1 MTEGVGEGPRPR
13 SARSALRAGL
23 LGGAALI
30 VVLAVFVQFTQPRH
44 AGKAKA
50 SAAPV
55 RVGVV
60 TRRDMTVIERST
72 GAVIAEAYVQVFP
85 LVTGAITQQHFKE
98 GQFVKKG
105 DALFQIDPDPYRA
118 AVAQARGTDGK
129 DEASLQN
136 AQRDQQRYETL
147 YKQDST
153 SQQLRD
159 TAIANTKVLVAT
171 VAADK
176 AAIDAAVLNLK
187 YTTIR
192 SPIDGKTGPV
202 LINPGN
208 IVYSSNTPT
217 ALVTVAQVQP
227 IKVSFPLPQDDLP
240 RIQARQR
247 SGKLVV
253 RLETPGPNGKIYTAP
268 VDFVSNAVNA
278 QSGTIELRAT
288 FRNED
293 LALVPGQLVR
303 VVVELG
309 DLPQTLVVPRDAVND
324 SPSGPYVYA
333 VERDKA
339 FVKQVTVLFDDGANA
354 AVTGELRPGETVVT
368 EGQLRVDAGAPL
380 HVLGVSEPPPKL
392 ASDKVH
398 PAR

>member
-1 MTEGVGEGPRPR
+1 MSEGAGEGLLPQA
-13 SARSALRAGL
+13 ARSALRPAL

-30 VVLAVFVQFTQPRH
+30 VVLTVFVQLTQPKH

-72 GAVIAEAYVQVFP
+72 GAVVAQAYVQVFP

-105 DALFQIDPDPYRA
+105 DTLFQIDPDPYRA
-118 AVAQARGTDGK
+118 AVAQARGTYEK

-159 TAIANTKVLVAT
+159 TAVANTKVLVAT

-176 AAIDAAVLNLK
+176 AAINAAVLNLK

-192 SPIDGKTGPV
+192 SPINGKTGPV

-208 IVYSSNTPT
+208 IVYSSSTPT
-217 ALVTVAQVQP
+217 ALVTIAQVQP
-227 IKVSFPLPQDDLP
+227 VKVSFPLPQDDLP
-240 RIQARQR
+240 RIQARQLA
-247 SGKLVV
+247 GKLAV
-253 RLETPGPNGKIYTAP
+253 RLETPGAGGKTYTAP

-288 FRNED
+288 FKNED

-309 DLPQTLVVPRDAVND
+309 DLPQSIVVPRDAVD
-324 SPSGPYVYA
+324 DGPSGPYVYA
-333 VERDKA
+333 VERGKA
-339 FVKQVTVLFDDGANA
+339 SVKQVTVLFDDGANA
-354 AVTGELRPGETVVT
+354 AVTGDLRPGQMVVT
-368 EGQLRVDAGAPL
+368 EGQLRVDAGASV
-380 HVLGVSEPPPKL
+380 HVLGLSEPPPKL